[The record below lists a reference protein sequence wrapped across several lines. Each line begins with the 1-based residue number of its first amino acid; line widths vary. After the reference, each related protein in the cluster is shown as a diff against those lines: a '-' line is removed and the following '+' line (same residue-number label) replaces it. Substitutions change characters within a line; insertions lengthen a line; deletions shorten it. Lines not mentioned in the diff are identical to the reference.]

1 MSCPQRT
8 GIPMQAGRVQELPSG
23 AVGPIGSTIWDPWG
37 ISRTSTPVH
46 LHPTDSLLQGWV
58 GEEAAGSRVEEVVW
72 GGGVCQLWLAVR
84 VSMSFTIFGGLPAGT
99 SGPVKADCR
108 LLAPR
113 SPTG

>member
-1 MSCPQRT
+1 MGSLGHLEDQYLCICTPQT
-8 GIPMQAGRVQELPSG
+8 F
-23 AVGPIGSTIWDPWG
+23 
-37 ISRTSTPVH
+37 
-46 LHPTDSLLQGWV
+46 LQGWV